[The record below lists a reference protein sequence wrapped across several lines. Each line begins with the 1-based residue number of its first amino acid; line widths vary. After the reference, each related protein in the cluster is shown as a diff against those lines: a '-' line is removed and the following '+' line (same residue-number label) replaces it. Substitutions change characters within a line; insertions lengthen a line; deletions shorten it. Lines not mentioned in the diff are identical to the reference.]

1 MEAAFTDLRHES
13 FCRHG
18 FLTSGPAV
26 PIPSRWP
33 LTVFGSS
40 PIYKAIVAAKIGLL
54 FSHPEAGHAIA
65 ALQPMEISQFGPGL
79 KIDGDALQFD
89 REYVRSL
96 TPNELKD
103 RLVVLGERLVASR
116 RCKARYQKL

>member
-1 MEAAFTDLRHES
+1 MQD
-13 FCRHG
+13 
-18 FLTSGPAV
+18 
-26 PIPSRWP
+26 
-33 LTVFGSS
+33 

-65 ALQPMEISQFGPGL
+65 ALRPVEVSRSRAGV

-103 RLVVLGERLVASR
+103 RLVVLGERLVVSR